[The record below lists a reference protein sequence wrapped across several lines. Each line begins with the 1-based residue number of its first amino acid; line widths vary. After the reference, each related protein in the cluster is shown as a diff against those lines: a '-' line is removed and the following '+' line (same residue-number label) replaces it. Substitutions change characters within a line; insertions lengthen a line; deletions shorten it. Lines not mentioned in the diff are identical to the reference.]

1 VNGVGFAKRGDFF
14 DPLQQ
19 SFVIR
24 FHDDSVFCWELR
36 LSKTSV
42 KRCNLS
48 PEGGEGKRK
57 REKTGQKR
65 NGEGFALGL
74 HLRRRCV
81 FVRLSPPISE
91 KTEHE

>member
-1 VNGVGFAKRGDFF
+1 FGLSAQAVIFLLGAIAPVNGVGFAKRGDFF

-48 PEGGEGKRK
+48 PEGGGGQ
-57 REKTGQKR
+57 EKTGE
-65 NGEGFALGL
+65 NGTK
-74 HLRRRCV
+74 
-81 FVRLSPPISE
+81 P
-91 KTEHE
+91 